1 MKWAVGWDGQVG
13 LYKAGTQSSGSGSS
27 SKKNLNFLV
36 PAPTSRSFRFRLRL
50 QNNVVNWKPKTIVI
64 LVKLAFAAN
73 YVCGSGTQIS
83 GCGSTVKKFLA
94 PAPAIQ
100 NRLGS
105 GSGLLLR
112 FHSPVQSKQAH
123 VLQQWFQWS
132 TEFLVIRG
140 NCFIVCPKPPYQIQ
154 VAYCAVAYGGR
165 CYWI

>member
-27 SKKNLNFLV
+27 SRHLNFLV

-83 GCGSTVKKFLA
+83 GCGSTVKNFWL
-94 PAPAIQ
+94 
-100 NRLGS
+100 RLQPSKIAWVPVPGSCS
-105 GSGLLLR
+105 GSTALYKASKLTFYSSG
-112 FHSPVQSKQAH
+112 SSGVQSF
-123 VLQQWFQWS
+123 WWS
-132 TEFLVIRG
+132 GETASLYARSLPTKF
-140 NCFIVCPKPPYQIQ
+140 K
-154 VAYCAVAYGGR
+154 
-165 CYWI
+165 